1 MGSLTKR
8 RGHGVCVGGADRRL
22 DGVRAV
28 MGLGEQGAPV
38 DLTKVGA
45 ALPLLPHLTPRIEG
59 WDLLAS
65 RSYSAVGPWWAHGA
79 NDEVVSPLTAQTR
92 ELGAMAQRRVRPE
105 AARSLQ

>member
-8 RGHGVCVGGADRRL
+8 RGHGICVGGADRRL
-22 DGVRAV
+22 DGARAV
-28 MGLGEQGAPV
+28 MGLDEQGALV
-38 DLTKVGA
+38 DLSGA
-45 ALPLLPHLTPRIEG
+45 ALPLLPHFTPRIEG

-65 RSYSAVGPWWAHGA
+65 RSYSTVGPWWAHGA